1 MNRAHPDSG
10 KHTLSEILSQPECW
24 QACLEEMKRS
34 GQLDNIGRQVAQ
46 QAEWLFI
53 GCGSSYY
60 IALAAAASWTRL
72 TGMRARAVPA
82 SEVLLFPDLLLTAHA
97 QCQPVLISR
106 SGHTSE
112 VVKAAEY
119 LESERNIRTLSISC
133 ATRQPLEAVCSETL
147 YLLPADEKSTVMT
160 RSFSSML
167 LGLQALGAA
176 LGGKGEFLE
185 TLFRLPSRT
194 RKLLDAM
201 RPQIERFA
209 QSNDLSDYVFLG
221 QGPYFG
227 IAAESHLKVKEM
239 SCSCAECY
247 HSLEFRHG
255 PKAVV
260 RPETL
265 VTFFLS
271 ESAYEAERDIL
282 EEAKELGAR
291 TLVVVNNADGR
302 VRAAAD
308 MLIELNLD
316 VPELARLAASVFAG
330 QLLGLYTGLAK
341 GMDPDNPRFL
351 SRVVILGEEA

>member
-1 MNRAHPDSG
+1 MNRAHPGSG
-10 KHTLSEILSQPECW
+10 THTLSEVMSQPGCW
-24 QACLEEMKRS
+24 QACFEEMRRS
-34 GQLDNIGRQVAQ
+34 GQLDRLGRQVAP
-46 QAEWLFI
+46 QAEWLFV

-60 IALAAAASWTRL
+60 IGLAAAASWTRL

-82 SEVLLFPDLLLTAHA
+82 SEVLLFPDLLLTGQAP
-97 QCQPVLISR
+97 CQPVLISR

-119 LESERNIRTLSISC
+119 LEGERDIRTLSISC
-133 ATRQPLEAVCSETL
+133 ATGQPLEAVCSETL

-176 LGGKGEFLE
+176 LGGNGQFLE
-185 TLFRLPSRT
+185 ALFRLPSTT
-194 RKLLDAM
+194 RNLLDTM
-201 RPQIERFA
+201 RPRIEDFVR
-209 QSNDLSDYVFLG
+209 SNGLSDYVFLG

-227 IAAESHLKVKEM
+227 IASESHLKVKEM

-282 EEAKELGAR
+282 EEAKELGAT
-291 TLVVVNNADGR
+291 TLVVANAAEER
-302 VRAAAD
+302 VRSAAD

-316 VPELARLAASVFAG
+316 VPELARLAPSVFAG
-330 QLLGLYTGLAK
+330 QLLGLYTGLGK